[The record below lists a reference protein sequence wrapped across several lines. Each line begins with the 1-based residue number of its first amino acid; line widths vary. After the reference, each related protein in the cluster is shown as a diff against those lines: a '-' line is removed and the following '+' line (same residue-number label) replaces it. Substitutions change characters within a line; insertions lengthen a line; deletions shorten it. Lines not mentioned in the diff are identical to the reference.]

1 MGLSDQTAYV
11 PNSAVWP
18 DDFYKLGLSLNYVGI
33 SIICKMTS
41 IDATTLA
48 KEYENNL

>member
-1 MGLSDQTAYV
+1 MYIV
-11 PNSAVWP
+11 
-18 DDFYKLGLSLNYVGI
+18 YVGI